1 MIRGDEKRRV
11 TVWGHIASILGS
23 YVQVSDQ
30 FEAFVERFGRSET
43 KFGHLQL
50 ICDDWN
56 ELK

>member
-1 MIRGDEKRRV
+1 M
-11 TVWGHIASILGS
+11 
-23 YVQVSDQ
+23 QVLDH

-56 ELK
+56 ELKWLLEFNVIVTELLT